1 MGNMSEPAL
10 KLRTYQLPVF
20 LYDGKLL
27 IAEFARQRGK
37 SFTLANWAVRRM
49 LKKLAECKKPRTE
62 ESSKK
67 AYSWSIFVISNSL
80 DNGIEFGAKVS
91 EIMEAVRVADE
102 SLREA
107 TVTASDE
114 LDITLDPELG
124 AYGELP
130 PIEVTDFFRRMEIR
144 IGNRVGR
151 ILILAASPRT
161 ARGFSGDLLLDEF
174 AHHED
179 AEMIWDAAEPII
191 SSNPEFQVR
200 ISSTHNGNGS
210 LFNRMIRDGYPTA
223 SVSLSEAWHMGR
235 GSRSPIES
243 FRDRWMRIDPAN
255 CQRWWQQT
263 SGKPQPQD
271 RIIIT
276 SLKRKNEDGTMMEL
290 TPEEREAEADNPKR
304 YRQNYE
310 NEPTDGDNNP
320 ILSWDVI
327 RRCATA
333 PMFEPDRNA
342 WDEGTIERIRRTL
355 GDILVGQDF
364 ARQGDLS
371 VVSIMLVGDRIRHI
385 ARLEMRDVSSP
396 EQRRQMERL
405 IKALAHRCKRVCID
419 MTGNGTGLA
428 EELADKYGS
437 LILPVHFGRSVELD
451 EALRLDG
458 DKRGTMPI
466 PERMA
471 IDLARAFDDGL
482 IEIPDDALL
491 LDDLRKPYR
500 VQSGNRVSI
509 AAAKTAEGHADRF
522 WSLALALHGHY
533 TSGFGA
539 WTAQDVAGAV
549 IGGQHDAGDIFDVGA
564 IRW

>member
-1 MGNMSEPAL
+1 MSEPAL

-27 IAEFARQRGK
+27 IAEFARQDGK
-37 SFTLANWAVRRM
+37 SFTLANWAVKRLM
-49 LKKLAECKKPRTE
+49 QKLAQSKKIKTDD
-62 ESSKK
+62 SSKK
-67 AYSWSIFVISNSL
+67 AYDWSIFVISNSRT
-80 DNGIEFGAKVS
+80 NGIEFGQKVS
-91 EIMEAVRVADE
+91 EVMEAVRVADAE
-102 SLREA
+102 IRSSG
-107 TVTASDE
+107 V
-114 LDITLDPELG
+114 LDTSADPELAASG
-124 AYGELP
+124 DLP
-130 PIEVTDFFRRMEIR
+130 PVEVEDFFLRMEIR
-144 IGNRVGR
+144 IGNRTGR

-161 ARGFSGDLLLDEF
+161 ARGFSGDLVLDEF
-174 AHHED
+174 AFHEH
-179 AEMIWDAAEPII
+179 AERIWEAAEPTI

-200 ISSTHNGNGS
+200 IASTHNTPNC
-210 LFNRMIRDGYPTA
+210 LFNRMIRDGNYPVA
-223 SVSLSEAWHMGR
+223 SITFSKAWRMGR
-235 GSRSPIES
+235 GDIDEIQA
-243 FRDRWMRIDPAN
+243 FRERWMKIDPVN
-255 CQRWWQQT
+255 CERWWKQT
-263 SGKPQPQD
+263 GGKPQPQD
-271 RIIIT
+271 RR
-276 SLKRKNEDGTMMEL
+276 SCMSMKRMGPDGRGVEI
-290 TPEEREAEADNPKR
+290 TPEEREAEAIDR
-304 YRQNYE
+304 LTYRKNYE
-310 NEPTDGDNNP
+310 NEPNDGSNNP

-333 PMFEPDRNA
+333 PLFRVDAQGWSED
-342 WDEGTIERIRRTL
+342 TLERLSRMTCDLLI
-355 GDILVGQDF
+355 GKDF
-364 ARQGDLS
+364 ARVGDLS
-371 VVSIMLVGDRIRHI
+371 VDSVLAVGDRLRHV

-428 EELADKYGS
+428 EELADRYGS

-549 IGGQHDAGDIFDVGA
+549 IGGHHDAGDIFDVGA

>member
-1 MGNMSEPAL
+1 MSEPAL

-27 IAEFARQRGK
+27 IAEFARQDGK
-37 SFTLANWAVRRM
+37 SFTLANWAVKRLM
-49 LKKLAECKKPRTE
+49 QKLAQSKKVKTSD
-62 ESSKK
+62 SSKK
-67 AYSWSIFVISNSL
+67 AYDWSIFVISNSRT
-80 DNGIEFGAKVS
+80 NGIEFGQKVS
-91 EIMEAVRVADE
+91 EVMEAVRVADAEIRSSGTLDTE
-102 SLREA
+102 S
-107 TVTASDE
+107 
-114 LDITLDPELG
+114 DPELAASG
-124 AYGELP
+124 DLP
-130 PIEVTDFFRRMEIR
+130 PVEVEDFFLRMEIR
-144 IGNRVGR
+144 IGNRIGR

-161 ARGFSGDLLLDEF
+161 ARGFSGDLVLDEF
-174 AHHED
+174 AFHEH
-179 AEMIWDAAEPII
+179 AERIWEAAEPII

-200 ISSTHNGNGS
+200 IASTHNTPNC
-210 LFNRMIRDGYPTA
+210 LFNRMIRDGNYPVA
-223 SVSLSEAWHMGR
+223 SITFSKAWRMGR
-235 GSRSPIES
+235 GDMDEIQA
-243 FRDRWMRIDPAN
+243 FRGRWTRIDPAN
-255 CQRWWQQT
+255 CERWWAQT
-263 SGKPQPQD
+263 GGKPQPQD
-271 RIIIT
+271 RRSCISI
-276 SLKRKNEDGTMMEL
+276 KRMGPDGQGVEI
-290 TPEEREAEADNPKR
+290 TPEEREAEAIDKAT
-304 YRQNYE
+304 YRKNYE
-310 NEPTDGDNNP
+310 NEPNDGSNNP

-333 PMFEPDRNA
+333 PLFEPDRNA
-342 WDEGTIERIRRTL
+342 WDEGTLDRIRRTM
-355 GDILVGQDF
+355 GEVLVGQDF

-371 VVSIMLVGDRIRHI
+371 VVSLMLVSDRIRHI

-405 IKALAHRCKRVCID
+405 IKALAHRCKRVVID

-428 EELADKYGS
+428 EELADRYGS

-482 IEIPDDALL
+482 IEIPDDTLL

-522 WSLALALHGHY
+522 WSIALALHGHY
-533 TSGFGA
+533 VSGFGA

-549 IGGQHDAGDIFDVGA
+549 IGGQHDGGDVFDVGA

>member
-1 MGNMSEPAL
+1 MSEAAL

-27 IAEFARQRGK
+27 IAEFARQDGK
-37 SFTLANWAVRRM
+37 SFTLANWAVRRLM
-49 LKKLAECKKPRTE
+49 QKLAQSRKIKTSD
-62 ESSKK
+62 SSKK
-67 AYSWSIFVISNSL
+67 AYDWSIFVISNSRT
-80 DNGIEFGAKVS
+80 NGIEFGQKVS
-91 EIMEAVRVADE
+91 EVMEAVRVADAE
-102 SLREA
+102 IRSSG
-107 TVTASDE
+107 T
-114 LDITLDPELG
+114 LDTDSDPELAASG
-124 AYGELP
+124 DLP
-130 PIEVTDFFRRMEIR
+130 PVEVEDFFLRMEIR
-144 IGNRVGR
+144 IGNRIGR

-161 ARGFSGDLLLDEF
+161 ARGFSGDLVLDEF
-174 AHHED
+174 AFHEH
-179 AEMIWDAAEPII
+179 AERIWEAAEPII

-200 ISSTHNGNGS
+200 IASTHNTPNC
-210 LFNRMIRDGYPTA
+210 LFNRMIRDGNYPVA
-223 SVSLSEAWHMGR
+223 SITFSKAWRMGR
-235 GSRSPIES
+235 GDVDEIQA
-243 FRDRWMRIDPAN
+243 FRERWMRIDPAN
-255 CQRWWQQT
+255 CERWWQQT
-263 SGKPQPQD
+263 GGKPQPQD
-271 RIIIT
+271 RRSCISI
-276 SLKRKNEDGTMMEL
+276 KRMGPDGRGVEI
-290 TPEEREAEADNPKR
+290 TPEEREAEAIDKAT
-304 YRQNYE
+304 YRKNYE
-310 NEPTDGDNNP
+310 NEPNDGSNNP

-333 PMFEPDRNA
+333 PAFEPDRQG
-342 WDEGTIERIRRTL
+342 WDEGTLERIRRTS

-371 VVSIMLVGDRIRHI
+371 VVSLMLVGGRIRHI

-405 IKALAHRCKRVCID
+405 IKALGQRCSRVVID

-428 EELADKYGS
+428 EELADRYGS

-482 IEIPDDALL
+482 IEIPDDPLL

-522 WSLALALHGHY
+522 WSIALALHGHY
-533 TSGFGA
+533 VSGFGA

-549 IGGQHDAGDIFDVGA
+549 IGGQHDATDIFDVGK

>member
-1 MGNMSEPAL
+1 MTTPAL
-10 KLRTYQLPVF
+10 SLRTYQLPVF

-27 IAEFARQRGK
+27 IAEFARQDGK
-37 SFTLANWAVRRM
+37 SFTLANWAVKRLM
-49 LKKLAECKKPRTE
+49 QKLAQSKKVKTSD
-62 ESSKK
+62 SSKK
-67 AYSWSIFVISNSL
+67 AYDWSIFVISNSRT
-80 DNGIEFGAKVS
+80 NGIEFGQKVS
-91 EIMEAVRVADE
+91 EVMEAVRVADAEIRSSGTLDTE
-102 SLREA
+102 S
-107 TVTASDE
+107 
-114 LDITLDPELG
+114 DPELAASG
-124 AYGELP
+124 DLP
-130 PIEVTDFFRRMEIR
+130 PVEVEDFFLRMEIR
-144 IGNRVGR
+144 IGNRIGR

-161 ARGFSGDLLLDEF
+161 ARGFSGDLVLDEF
-174 AHHED
+174 AFHEH
-179 AEMIWDAAEPII
+179 AERIWEAAEPII

-200 ISSTHNGNGS
+200 IASTHNTPNC
-210 LFNRMIRDGYPTA
+210 LFNRMIRDGNYPVA
-223 SVSLSEAWHMGR
+223 SITFSKAWRMGR
-235 GSRSPIES
+235 GDMDEIQA
-243 FRDRWMRIDPAN
+243 FRERWMRIDPAN
-255 CQRWWQQT
+255 CERWWQQT
-263 SGKPQPQD
+263 GGKPQPQD
-271 RIIIT
+271 RRSCISI
-276 SLKRKNEDGTMMEL
+276 KRMGPDGSGIEI
-290 TPEEREAEADNPKR
+290 TPEEREAEAIDKAT
-304 YRQNYE
+304 YRKNYE
-310 NEPTDGDNNP
+310 NEPNDGTNNP

-333 PMFEPDRNA
+333 PAFEPDKNG
-342 WDEGTIERIRRTL
+342 WDEGTLERIRRTS

-371 VVSIMLVGDRIRHI
+371 VVSLMLVGGRIRHI

-428 EELADKYGS
+428 EELADRYGS

-482 IEIPDDALL
+482 IEIPDDPLL

-522 WSLALALHGHY
+522 WSIALALHGHY
-533 TSGFGA
+533 VSGFGA

>member
-1 MGNMSEPAL
+1 MNEPAL
-10 KLRTYQLPVF
+10 KLRSYQLPAF
-20 LYDGKLL
+20 LYDGKFL
-27 IAEFARQRGK
+27 ILEFARQQGK
-37 SFTLANWAVRRM
+37 SFVLANWAVRR
-49 LKKLAECKKPRTE
+49 LLTKLAHSRKVKTDG
-62 ESSKK
+62 SSKK
-67 AYSWSIFVISNSL
+67 SYDWSVFVISNSRA
-80 DNGIEFGAKVS
+80 NGLEFGVKVS
-91 EIMEAVRVADE
+91 EVLEAVRVADAE
-102 SLREA
+102 IRSSGA
-107 TVTASDE
+107 
-114 LDITLDPELG
+114 LDTDSDPELAASG
-124 AYGELP
+124 DMPAVET
-130 PIEVTDFFRRMEIR
+130 EDFFLRMEVR
-144 IGNRVGR
+144 IGNRIGR

-161 ARGFSGDLLLDEF
+161 ARGFSGDLILDEF
-174 AHHED
+174 AFHQHDSQIYE
-179 AEMIWDAAEPII
+179 AAEPII
-191 SSNPEFQVR
+191 SSTPEFQVR
-200 ISSTHNGNGS
+200 IASTHNTLGC
-210 LFNRMIRDGYPTA
+210 LFNRMIRDGNYPLT
-223 SVSLSEAWHMGR
+223 SITFSEAWEMGR
-235 GSRSPIES
+235 GNMEVIQS
-243 FRDRWMRIDPAN
+243 FRERWMALDPAN
-255 CQRWWQQT
+255 CERWWQQT
-263 SGKPQPQD
+263 GGKPQPQD
-271 RIIIT
+271 RRSCISI
-276 SLKRKNEDGTMMEL
+276 KRMGPDGSGIEI
-290 TPEEREAEADNPKR
+290 TPEEREAEAIDKAT
-304 YRQNYE
+304 YRKNYE
-310 NEPTDGDNNP
+310 NEPNDGTNNP

-333 PMFEPDRNA
+333 PSFEPDRNA
-342 WDEGTIERIRRTL
+342 WDEGTLERIRRTM
-355 GDILVGQDF
+355 GEVLVGQDF

-371 VVSIMLVGDRIRHI
+371 VVSLMLVGDRIRHI

-405 IKALAHRCKRVCID
+405 IKALGQRCIRVCID

-428 EELADKYGS
+428 EELADRYGS

-482 IEIPDDALL
+482 IEIPDDPIL

-522 WSLALALHGHY
+522 WSIALALHGHY
-533 TSGFGA
+533 VSGFGA

>member
-1 MGNMSEPAL
+1 MSEPAL

-27 IAEFARQRGK
+27 IAEFARQDGK
-37 SFTLANWAVRRM
+37 SFTLANWAVKRLM
-49 LKKLAECKKPRTE
+49 QKLAQSKKIKTDD
-62 ESSKK
+62 SSKK
-67 AYSWSIFVISNSL
+67 AYDWSIFVISNSRT
-80 DNGIEFGAKVS
+80 NGIEFGQKVS
-91 EIMEAVRVADE
+91 EVMEAVRVADAE
-102 SLREA
+102 IRSSGVLD
-107 TVTASDE
+107 TTA
-114 LDITLDPELG
+114 DPELAASG
-124 AYGELP
+124 DLP
-130 PIEVTDFFRRMEIR
+130 PVEVEDFFLRMEIR
-144 IGNRVGR
+144 IGNRIGR

-161 ARGFSGDLLLDEF
+161 ARGFSGDLVLDEF
-174 AHHED
+174 AFHEH
-179 AEMIWDAAEPII
+179 AERIWEAAEPII

-200 ISSTHNGNGS
+200 IASTHNTPNC
-210 LFNRMIRDGYPTA
+210 LFNRMIRDGNYPVA
-223 SVSLSEAWHMGR
+223 SITFSKAWRMGR
-235 GSRSPIES
+235 GDMDEIQA
-243 FRDRWMRIDPAN
+243 FRERWMKIDPIN
-255 CQRWWQQT
+255 CERWWKQT
-263 SGKPQPQD
+263 GGKPQPQD
-271 RIIIT
+271 RRSCMSI
-276 SLKRKNEDGTMMEL
+276 KRMGPDGRGVEI
-290 TPEEREAEADNPKR
+290 TPEERESEAIDR
-304 YRQNYE
+304 LTYRKNYE
-310 NEPTDGDNNP
+310 NEPNDGSNNP

-327 RRCATA
+327 RRCAVA
-333 PMFEPDRNA
+333 PLFEPDRNA

-371 VVSIMLVGDRIRHI
+371 VVSIMLVGDRIRHV

-428 EELADKYGS
+428 EELADRYGS

-451 EALRLDG
+451 ESLRLDG

-500 VQSGNRVSI
+500 VQTGNRVSI

-549 IGGQHDAGDIFDVGA
+549 IGGQHDAGYIFDVGA

>member
-1 MGNMSEPAL
+1 MSQPAL

-27 IAEFARQRGK
+27 IAEFARQDGK
-37 SFTLANWAVRRM
+37 SFTLANWAVRRLM
-49 LKKLAECKKPRTE
+49 QKLAQSRKIKTSD
-62 ESSKK
+62 SSKK
-67 AYSWSIFVISNSL
+67 AYDWSIFVISNSRT
-80 DNGIEFGAKVS
+80 NGIEFGQKVS
-91 EIMEAVRVADE
+91 EVMEAVRVADAE
-102 SLREA
+102 IRSSG
-107 TVTASDE
+107 T
-114 LDITLDPELG
+114 LDTDSDPELAASG
-124 AYGELP
+124 DMP
-130 PIEVTDFFRRMEIR
+130 PVEVEDFFLRMEIR
-144 IGNRVGR
+144 IGNRIGR

-161 ARGFSGDLLLDEF
+161 ARGFSGDLVLDEF
-174 AHHED
+174 AFHEH
-179 AEMIWDAAEPII
+179 AERIWEAAEPII

-200 ISSTHNGNGS
+200 IASTHNTPNC
-210 LFNRMIRDGYPTA
+210 LFNRMIRDGNYPVA
-223 SVSLSEAWHMGR
+223 SITFSKAWRMGR
-235 GSRSPIES
+235 GDMDEIQA
-243 FRDRWMRIDPAN
+243 FRGRWTRIDPAN
-255 CQRWWQQT
+255 CERWWAQT
-263 SGKPQPQD
+263 GGKPQPQD
-271 RIIIT
+271 RRSCISI
-276 SLKRKNEDGTMMEL
+276 KRMGPDGRGVEI
-290 TPEEREAEADNPKR
+290 TPEEREAEAIDKAT
-304 YRQNYE
+304 YRKNYE
-310 NEPTDGDNNP
+310 NEPNDGSNNP

-333 PMFEPDRNA
+333 PFFEPDRNA
-342 WDEGTIERIRRTL
+342 WDEGTLERIRRTM
-355 GDILVGQDF
+355 GEVLVGQDF

-371 VVSIMLVGDRIRHI
+371 VVSLMLVGGRIRHI

-405 IKALAHRCKRVCID
+405 IKALGQRCSRVVID

-428 EELADKYGS
+428 EELADRYGS

-522 WSLALALHGHY
+522 WSIALALHGHY
-533 TSGFGA
+533 VSGFGA

-549 IGGQHDAGDIFDVGA
+549 IGGQHDGGDVFDVGA

>member
-1 MGNMSEPAL
+1 MSEAAL

-27 IAEFARQRGK
+27 IAEFARQDGK
-37 SFTLANWAVRRM
+37 SFTLANWAVRRLM
-49 LKKLAECKKPRTE
+49 QKLAQSRKIKTSD
-62 ESSKK
+62 SSKK
-67 AYSWSIFVISNSL
+67 AYDWSIFVISNSRT
-80 DNGIEFGAKVS
+80 NGIEFGQKVS
-91 EIMEAVRVADE
+91 EVMEAVRVADAE
-102 SLREA
+102 IRSSG
-107 TVTASDE
+107 T
-114 LDITLDPELG
+114 LDVDSDPELAASG
-124 AYGELP
+124 DLP
-130 PIEVTDFFRRMEIR
+130 PVEVEDFFLRMEIR
-144 IGNRVGR
+144 IGNRIGR

-161 ARGFSGDLLLDEF
+161 ARGFSGDLVLDEF
-174 AHHED
+174 AFHEHAD
-179 AEMIWDAAEPII
+179 RIWEAAEPII

-200 ISSTHNGNGS
+200 IASTHNTPNC
-210 LFNRMIRDGYPTA
+210 LFNRMIRDGNYPVA
-223 SVSLSEAWHMGR
+223 SITFSKAWRMGR
-235 GSRSPIES
+235 GDVDEIQA
-243 FRDRWMRIDPAN
+243 FRERWMRIDPAN
-255 CQRWWQQT
+255 CERWWHQT
-263 SGKPQPQD
+263 GGKPQPQD
-271 RIIIT
+271 RRSCISI
-276 SLKRKNEDGTMMEL
+276 KRMGPDGSGIEI
-290 TPEEREAEADNPKR
+290 TPEEREAEAIDKAT
-304 YRQNYE
+304 YRKNYE
-310 NEPTDGDNNP
+310 NEPNDGTNNP

-333 PMFEPDRNA
+333 PLFEPDKNG
-342 WDEGTIERIRRTL
+342 WDEGTLERIRRTL

-371 VVSIMLVGDRIRHI
+371 VVSLMLVSGRIRHI

-405 IKALAHRCKRVCID
+405 IKALGQRCSRVVID

-428 EELADKYGS
+428 EELADRYGS

-451 EALRLDG
+451 ESLRLDG

-522 WSLALALHGHY
+522 WSIALALHGHY
-533 TSGFGA
+533 VSGFGA

-549 IGGQHDAGDIFDVGA
+549 IGGQHDAGDIFDVGQ

>member
-1 MGNMSEPAL
+1 MSEPAL

-27 IAEFARQRGK
+27 IAEFARQDGK
-37 SFTLANWAVRRM
+37 SFTLANWAVRRLM
-49 LKKLAECKKPRTE
+49 QKLAQSRKIKTSD
-62 ESSKK
+62 SSKK
-67 AYSWSIFVISNSL
+67 AYDWSIFVISNSRT
-80 DNGIEFGAKVS
+80 NGIEFGQKVS
-91 EIMEAVRVADE
+91 EVMEAVRVADAE
-102 SLREA
+102 IRSSG
-107 TVTASDE
+107 T
-114 LDITLDPELG
+114 LDTDSDPELAASG
-124 AYGELP
+124 DLP
-130 PIEVTDFFRRMEIR
+130 PVEVEDFFLRMEIR
-144 IGNRVGR
+144 IGNRIGR

-161 ARGFSGDLLLDEF
+161 ARGFSGDLVLDEF
-174 AHHED
+174 AFHEH
-179 AEMIWDAAEPII
+179 AERIWEAAEPII

-200 ISSTHNGNGS
+200 IASTHNTPNC
-210 LFNRMIRDGYPTA
+210 LFNRMIRDGNYPVA
-223 SVSLSEAWHMGR
+223 SITFSKAWRMGR
-235 GSRSPIES
+235 GDADEIQA
-243 FRDRWMRIDPAN
+243 FRERWMKIDPAN
-255 CQRWWQQT
+255 CERWWQQT
-263 SGKPQPQD
+263 GGKPQPQD
-271 RIIIT
+271 RRSCISI
-276 SLKRKNEDGTMMEL
+276 KRMGPDGQGVEI
-290 TPEEREAEADNPKR
+290 TPEEREAEAIDKAT
-304 YRQNYE
+304 YRKNYE
-310 NEPTDGDNNP
+310 NEPNDGSNNP

-333 PMFEPDRNA
+333 PLFEPDKNG
-342 WDEGTIERIRRTL
+342 WDEGTLERIRRTM

-371 VVSIMLVGDRIRHI
+371 VVSLMLVGGRIRHI

-405 IKALAHRCKRVCID
+405 IKALGQRCTRVVID

-428 EELADKYGS
+428 EELADRYGS

-451 EALRLDG
+451 ESLRLDG

-533 TSGFGA
+533 VSGFGA